1 MKHIEKFENFN
12 SRVSLKDLNND
23 EHIIEFQIEE
33 GESLEDAKQRLLKSI
48 KFSFL
53 HKNEEND
60 VIIAFKDSSGKEHKS
75 KKIKLGNKSLEEIK
89 KEFFDNL
96 KFFWMHY
103 IKN

>member
-1 MKHIEKFENFN
+1 MKNIKKFEDFN
-12 SRVSLKDLNND
+12 SRASLKDLNND

-33 GESLEDAKQRLLKSI
+33 GESLEDAKQRLLKNV

-60 VIIAFKDSSGKEHKS
+60 VIIAFKDLSGKEHKS
-75 KKIKLGNKSLEEIK
+75 KKIKLGNKSLEEVK

-103 IKN
+103 KK